1 MNPASISVR
10 RPVLTTMVALIAV
23 LIGFVS
29 LLRLPIDLLPDIS
42 FPTLTV
48 SVSYENAG
56 PEEME
61 ELVGR
66 PLERAL
72 AAVPGVEQI
81 DTTTA
86 EGSAQIRLRFGWGA
100 DLDTATNDVRDRLD
114 RVINALPEDADRPSI
129 RRFDPSNIPILL
141 VGVSSNIDPIELRSI
156 IDNQIIYRLQQIPG
170 VAAVDVWGGP
180 EREIQVNLDYGKI
193 QALGLSLSQVRSS
206 LRAANL
212 NVPGGIVERGNYDLT
227 LRTPGRF
234 SDLEELSQTVVA
246 VREGAPITV
255 GQIAEVIDTQ
265 RRETRRIRIDQEPG
279 VRLAVRKQSDANTVE
294 VSERVKRSLVGL
306 RSDYPQIAFAE
317 FFDTSVYIE
326 RSIDNV
332 GRSILFGGTL
342 AVLVLLA
349 FLRRIR
355 ATAVIAVSIP
365 IAIVT
370 TFSIV
375 YFGGFTLNLMT
386 LGGLALGVGLM
397 VDSAIVVLENISR
410 RRDELNESTMEAAI
424 NGTGEMAPALIAST
438 LTTLAIFVPMVF
450 TEELSGQL
458 FRQLAYVV
466 AFALACS
473 LVVALTVV
481 PMLAARLL
489 DHQHKPTG
497 FLGRVDSLFANGLDR
512 LETLYRQCLGNIL
525 AHPRTTTAVVLA
537 IFFLAIAMVPRLGT
551 EFMPS
556 SDEGEVRV
564 DLQFDTGTRLDVVD
578 RQTRRLEQKMA
589 ELVPER
595 TAMLASSGAGGWR
608 PGSGGRASVRIELP
622 PASQRPRDSEEVAA
636 LLRRE
641 ITDIPGAT
649 VRVRVRQ
656 PFFMRI
662 ISGGGGDE
670 SLEIEVRG
678 FELDVLDALA
688 QQVEQRI
695 QGIEGITDTRL
706 SREQGEP
713 RELIRVDRRRA
724 ADQGVSVEDIA
735 RTVET
740 AIAGGVTGQF
750 IDRGE
755 EVNIRV
761 RLADSEQLSTDA
773 ILNLQVVTG
782 DGRTVRLGNV
792 ARLERGTGPSVI
804 DRKNQQRLVVVY
816 ANIGGRD
823 MGSIVADVRQQLSGI
838 AMPRGYDAIVGGSY
852 EEQEEAFNQLLFGML
867 LAVLLVYMVMA
878 SLYESLRDPLV
889 VMFSVPFALIGVV
902 AILLLTGTTLNA
914 QSLLGCLMLVGIVVN
929 NAILIVDQTNRLRA
943 DGSQVI
949 AALMEAGRRRMRPIL
964 MTSLTTTLALVPL
977 AMGLGEGS
985 EQQAPLARAVIGG
998 LLSATF
1004 ITLLVIP
1011 VVYAGFHRAWPP
1023 ARQGH

>member
-1 MNPASISVR
+1 
-10 RPVLTTMVALIAV
+10 MVALIAV

-29 LLRLPIDLLPDIS
+29 MQRLPIDLLPEIS

-48 SVSYENAG
+48 SVSYGNAG

-61 ELVGR
+61 ELVAR

-86 EGSAQIRLRFGWGA
+86 EGTAQVRLRFSWGA
-100 DLDTATNDVRDRLD
+100 DLNVASNDVRDRLD
-114 RVINALPEDADRPSI
+114 RVTNALPEDASRPSI
-129 RRFDPSNIPILL
+129 RRFDPSNLPILI
-141 VGVSSNIDPIELRSI
+141 VGVSSNIDPIELRSV
-156 IDNQIIYRLQQIPG
+156 IDNQIIYRLQQVPG

-180 EREIQVNLDYGKI
+180 DREIQVNLNYGKI
-193 QALGLSLSQVRSS
+193 QALGLSLADVQRA

-212 NVPGGIVERGNYDLT
+212 NLPGGVVERGNYQLT

-234 SDLEELSQTVVA
+234 TDLEQIADTVVA
-246 VREGAPITV
+246 VRDGAPISV
-255 GQIAEVIDTQ
+255 GEIAAVIDTQ
-265 RRETRRIRIDQEPG
+265 RRETRRTRINQEAG

-294 VSERVKRSLVGL
+294 ASKAVKQAVERL
-306 RSDYPQIAFAE
+306 RQDYPQITFAE
-317 FFDTSVYIE
+317 FFDTALYIQ

-342 AVLVLLA
+342 AILVLLA
-349 FLRRIR
+349 FLRRVR
-355 ATAVIAVSIP
+355 ATAVIAVAIP
-365 IAIVT
+365 VAIIT

-410 RRDELNESTMEAAI
+410 RYEQEGESLFQAAI
-424 NGTGEMAPALIAST
+424 QGTGEMAPALVAST
-438 LTTLAIFVPMVF
+438 LTTLAIFVPMLF
-450 TEELSGQL
+450 TEDLSGQL
-458 FRQLAYVV
+458 FQQLAYVV

-489 DHQHKPTG
+489 GQQHAPSG
-497 FLGRVDSLFANGLDR
+497 WLGRLDARMASGLQQ
-512 LETLYRQCLGNIL
+512 LEQAYGYCLNTLLRC
-525 AHPRTTTAVVLA
+525 PRRVIAVV
-537 IFFLAIAMVPRLGT
+537 IVCFIASMSLVPRLGT
-551 EFMPS
+551 EFLPAG
-556 SDEGEVRV
+556 DEGEVRV
-564 DLQFDTGTRLDVVD
+564 DLRFDSGTRLDVVD
-578 RQTRRLEQKMA
+578 RQTQRLEARMA
-589 ELVPER
+589 ELIPER
-595 TAMLASSGAGGWR
+595 SAMLASSGSGGWR
-608 PGSGGRASVRIELP
+608 PGSGGRADVRVELP
-622 PASQRPRDSEEVAA
+622 PASERPRPSQEVAA
-636 LLRRE
+636 SLRQAL
-641 ITDIPGAT
+641 TDIPGAR

-656 PFFMRI
+656 PFFLRI
-662 ISGGGGDE
+662 LSGGGGDE
-670 SLEIEVRG
+670 SIEVEVRG
-678 FELDVLDALA
+678 YDFAVLDALA
-688 QQVEQRI
+688 QQVQQRLS
-695 QGIEGITDTRL
+695 EVSGITDTRL

-724 ADQGVSVEDIA
+724 ADQGLSVEDIA

-740 AIAGGVTGQF
+740 AVAGGITGQF

-755 EVNIRV
+755 EVDIRV
-761 RLADSEQLSTDA
+761 RLADSEKLSSEQL
-773 ILNLQVVTG
+773 LNLQIVG
-782 DGRTVRLGNV
+782 SDGRLVRLGNV
-792 ARLERGTGPSVI
+792 ARLEDGTGPSVI
-804 DRKNQQRLVVVY
+804 DRKNQQRLAVVY

-823 MGSIVADVRQQLSGI
+823 LGSVVADVRQQLNSI

-852 EEQEEAFNQLLFGML
+852 EEQEAAFNQLIVGLL

-902 AILLLTGTTLNA
+902 LVLLLTNTTLNA

-929 NAILIVDQTNRLRA
+929 NAILIVDQTNRLRTEGM
-943 DGSQVI
+943 DVL
-949 AALMEAGRRRMRPIL
+949 AALQAAGQRRLRPIL
-964 MTSLTTTLALVPL
+964 MTSLTTALALIPL
-977 AMGLGEGS
+977 AIGLGEGA

-998 LLSATF
+998 MVSATF

-1011 VVYAGFHRAWPP
+1011 VIYAGFHRAWP
-1023 ARQGH
+1023 ARAASA